1 MCLVCLQLLNA
12 TSMFES
18 HSKNAVLLDFGSCLR
33 SSFLVLTVPSNM
45 IIAKDCL
52 QSASSDGDVFFVCLC
67 LSFFFLLLELF
78 EDLLDFVDFVLK
90 LCDVEI
96 DDSSLKLSGHSV
108 SSGRD

>member
-1 MCLVCLQLLNA
+1 
-12 TSMFES
+12 MFDS
-18 HSKNAVLLDFGSCLR
+18 HSKNAILLDFGSCLR
-33 SSFLVLTVPSNM
+33 SSFLDLMVPSNL

-67 LSFFFLLLELF
+67 LHFFFLFLGLF

-96 DDSSLKLSGHSV
+96 DDSSLKLPHQSV
-108 SSGRD
+108 SSDRDS